1 MAPRKWIDKKNATT
15 FALVHRAQNDPLI
28 NDADAPAMVFAELER
43 PAGKAAQPG
52 SSKVRQGGD
61 LEDEFGM
68 NIRPNEGE
76 AAEHGI
82 FYDDTKYDYMQHMRD
97 IGTGGGQAM
106 WVPAKQETTKGKNK
120 QSLADALKFM
130 DIADDDGSRS
140 IASSQA
146 TSKSLLPEEL
156 LGSEFVKKTTYQDQQ
171 DIPDAIA
178 GFQPNMDP
186 RLREAL
192 EALEDEAYVNDDEE
206 DFFAELAKSGEEVDK
221 DGWEAAGWQDEDDDE
236 GWESDATIKADDK
249 NKPSPRASLSA
260 HADENGDLAP
270 PTEDITAAPPA
281 DPTGG
286 AWMEEFAKFKQAVK
300 DAKAP
305 PKKQGVTPSEAG
317 QTINTGLS
325 SLASGRRKKR
335 KGAMTNPSAYSM
347 SSSALARTDAQTLLD
362 QRFDKIEEEY
372 ANDDYDDFYNDE
384 SSQFDDAESLASGM
398 TGLSKASGMSK
409 MSAMSG
415 MSRASGISTYSRAT
429 DSEAPELVR
438 SDFDS
443 IMDGFLAG
451 HSRQAGKG
459 RRIKKAGFQTGMEQ
473 LDEIR
478 FGLGGARLT
487 GKSKAGL
494 GR

>member
-1 MAPRKWIDKKNATT
+1 
-15 FALVHRAQNDPLI
+15 
-28 NDADAPAMVFAELER
+28 MVFAELDGPAPKPGQAAKKIKER
-43 PAGKAAQPG
+43 
-52 SSKVRQGGD
+52 GD
-61 LEDEFGM
+61 MEDEFGM
-68 NIRPNEGE
+68 NFRKNEGQ
-76 AAEHGI
+76 AAEQGV

-97 IGTGGGQAM
+97 IGSGGGEAT
-106 WVPAKQETTKGKNK
+106 WIPAKQEKAKGKNK

-130 DIADDDGSRS
+130 DIADDDGKSV
-140 IASSQA
+140 ASSQA

-156 LGSEFVKKTTYQDQQ
+156 LGSEFVRKTTYQDMQ

-206 DFFAELAKSGEEVDK
+206 DFFAELAQGGEAYDQ
-221 DGWEAAGWQDEDDDE
+221 DDWEASGWDEQEGGDDE
-236 GWESDATIKADDK
+236 GWESDATIKADET
-249 NKPSPRASLSA
+249 NSRSPRESLSQHTDA
-260 HADENGDLAP
+260 NGDLP
-270 PTEDITAAPPA
+270 LPTEDITAAPPA
-281 DPTGG
+281 DPTNG

-300 DAKAP
+300 DSKAP
-305 PKKQGVTPSEAG
+305 PPKKTPGGASVAD
-317 QTINTGLS
+317 QSINTGLS

-372 ANDDYDDFYNDE
+372 ADDGYDAYDDD
-384 SSQFDDAESLASGM
+384 SSQFDDAASLASGM
-398 TGLSKASGMSK
+398 TGMSRASHMSK

-443 IMDGFLAG
+443 IMDGFLSG

-459 RRIKKAGFQTGMEQ
+459 RRIKKSGFQTGMEQ

-478 FGLGGARLT
+478 SGLGQARFVSR
-487 GKSKAGL
+487 GKAG
-494 GR
+494 R